1 MATRL
6 STVKGTD
13 GKPRCGWA
21 SADPLYEQYHDREW
35 GRPLKDDQA
44 LFELLTLE
52 GCQAGLSWI
61 TVLRKRENYR
71 KAYDGFDPKK
81 IARYTPAKLAKL
93 LADPGIIRHRG
104 KIEASVS
111 NARAYLAIV
120 EREGSFSKFLWS
132 FVGGK
137 PLKQVRKT
145 LKDVP
150 AKSAESDAMSK
161 ALQKAGFKFV
171 GSTICYAFMQASGM
185 VDDHVVGCHRHRD

>member
-1 MATRL
+1 MVQRHD
-6 STVKGTD
+6 TVSGTD

-21 SADPLYEQYHDREW
+21 SADPLYEKYHDTEW

-81 IARYTPAKLAKL
+81 IAKYTPAKLAKL

-104 KIEASVS
+104 KIE
-111 NARAYLAIV
+111 
-120 EREGSFSKFLWS
+120 
-132 FVGGK
+132 
-137 PLKQVRKT
+137 
-145 LKDVP
+145 
-150 AKSAESDAMSK
+150 
-161 ALQKAGFKFV
+161 
-171 GSTICYAFMQASGM
+171 STINNAKRARELVTEFGSLAAYFWQHEPAAAARPRRSP
-185 VDDHVVGCHRHRD
+185 VPLR